1 MSKFFYDY
9 NDDFSK
15 IGDFFILGKAFSKSK
30 LYEIV
35 EKYFIDVVDSIVNDY
50 DILNLKYYFIIGS
63 CMPKNNILLE
73 FRREN
78 EYFPMKLDRLLK
90 SDNNVK
96 YVLKEN
102 DIKIDIMMFNSIFI
116 ELFNKFFTSSK
127 YVVKKFGN
135 KSSYI
140 KFIQHKNLDCY
151 MIFKILKYIYG
162 KNQCINVWKQLSS
175 NHKEILISIN
185 ELISQHINNKSQM
198 NRSYSF
204 KQKVQDVRKFLETI
218 TEQDFQTTT

>member
-35 EKYFIDVVDSIVNDY
+35 EKYFIDVVNSIVNDY

-78 EYFPMKLDRLLK
+78 EYFPM
-90 SDNNVK
+90 
-96 YVLKEN
+96 
-102 DIKIDIMMFNSIFI
+102 
-116 ELFNKFFTSSK
+116 
-127 YVVKKFGN
+127 
-135 KSSYI
+135 
-140 KFIQHKNLDCY
+140 
-151 MIFKILKYIYG
+151 
-162 KNQCINVWKQLSS
+162 
-175 NHKEILISIN
+175 
-185 ELISQHINNKSQM
+185 
-198 NRSYSF
+198 
-204 KQKVQDVRKFLETI
+204 
-218 TEQDFQTTT
+218 